1 MQPQEVSIA
10 KGWCT
15 AAEGGEGGGAVW
27 HNPAQVVLEGNEVV
41 VIEDDHRYAD
51 PRRFV
56 FSIDGLS
63 IEIREHRET
72 IENGVEIW
80 GSLFL
85 QEKGGNWFT
94 RALNA
99 LLGKKQVKFE
109 ESERHAF
116 EAFAV
121 QVRARIGQSG

>member
-1 MQPQEVSIA
+1 
-10 KGWCT
+10 
-15 AAEGGEGGGAVW
+15 VW